1 MDNPVLDRRSGL
13 LESGALDIVRAGQRM
28 DARGW
33 VPATAGNIS
42 CRLADG
48 RIAIT
53 RSGCHKGFLNPQDV
67 ITVDETGRPHDPAHR
82 PSAETLLHC
91 QVYRRMPDVGAVL
104 HGHSVASTV
113 LSMIEQSNALIL
125 RDYEVQKVFD
135 GQTTHDATVTV
146 PLFANDQD
154 IARLAGE
161 VEPHFG
167 SMPAGYIIRG
177 HGVYVWGRDMAQAL
191 ARLEGLEFLLACLLQ
206 RRTLEKGTPA
216 P

>member
-1 MDNPVLDRRSGL
+1 MTDNATTDFVR
-13 LESGALDIVRAGQRM
+13 GAQDIVSTGQRM

-42 CRLADG
+42 CRLPDG

-53 RSGCHKGFLNPQDV
+53 RSGCHKGFLSVEDV
-67 ITVDETGRPHDPAHR
+67 ITVDLAGQPHQPQNK

-91 QVYRRMPDVGAVL
+91 QVYRLLPNVGAVL

-113 LSMIEQSNALIL
+113 LSMTEPANALTL
-125 RDYEVQKVFD
+125 EGYEVQKVFE
-135 GQTTHDATVTV
+135 GQSTHEACVQV

-161 VEPHFG
+161 VEPFFAN
-167 SMPAGYIIRG
+167 MPAGYIIRG
-177 HGVYVWGRDMAQAL
+177 HGVYVWGRDMRAAL
-191 ARLEGLEFLLACLLQ
+191 ARLEGLEFLLACVLE
-206 RRTLEKGTPA
+206 RRNLGQ
-216 P
+216 